1 MKKYVIQNVGLG
13 SVVRL
18 GCGLGALSNLV
29 PGLITALICKAIVT
43 YLRGLL
49 ESWQNVEIVN
59 VFGQSVR
66 ANMLGV
72 LNLQSALKTFVSL
85 DNASFLLIA
94 VTILAW
100 MLLGGAIVAALS
112 GIIAAIYNLTA
123 RTFGGI
129 EIELREKNKP

>member
-72 LNLQSALKTFVSL
+72 LNLQSALKTLVSL

-100 MLLGGAIVAALS
+100 MLLGGTVVAALS
-112 GIIAAIYNLTA
+112 GIITAIYNLTA

-129 EIELREKNKP
+129 EIELREGKK